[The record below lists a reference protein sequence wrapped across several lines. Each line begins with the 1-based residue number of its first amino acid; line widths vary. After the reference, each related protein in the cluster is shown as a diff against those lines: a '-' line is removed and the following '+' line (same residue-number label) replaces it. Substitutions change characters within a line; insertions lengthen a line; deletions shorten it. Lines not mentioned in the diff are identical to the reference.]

1 MILVKVDHN
10 DIRGITDMNI
20 LLEILNREPGKEIVL
35 DILRNYDP
43 KLTIRGEDVS
53 CLNLVT
59 SLERH

>member
-1 MILVKVDHN
+1 
-10 DIRGITDMNI
+10 MNI